1 MKERPLA
8 RLRVVKTDCGV
19 SVGEAENGV
28 PVGEVGPEPP
38 TFVFSIDI
46 AMLGDDE
53 GEVAFLVP
61 EGETAGSSIGDARLM
76 LKASR
81 DAAHE
86 KSKDSRLAS
95 ATEWLVNYLRTGHR
109 PVKEIKE
116 DSERQGHKWSTIR
129 RASDDLEIKK
139 PKGGP

>member
-1 MKERPLA
+1 M
-8 RLRVVKTDCGV
+8 
-19 SVGEAENGV
+19 
-28 PVGEVGPEPP
+28 
-38 TFVFSIDI
+38 FSLDV
-46 AMLGDDE
+46 AMRDDTS
-53 GEVAFLVP
+53 EVAFLRA

-81 DAAHE
+81 DAAYE

-95 ATEWLVNYLRTGHR
+95 ATEWLVNYLRLGPR

-116 DSERQGHKWSTIR
+116 DGERQGHKWSTIR

-139 PKGGP
+139 PKGGPGSTWSLPDDYPVNNVGGDDDGT